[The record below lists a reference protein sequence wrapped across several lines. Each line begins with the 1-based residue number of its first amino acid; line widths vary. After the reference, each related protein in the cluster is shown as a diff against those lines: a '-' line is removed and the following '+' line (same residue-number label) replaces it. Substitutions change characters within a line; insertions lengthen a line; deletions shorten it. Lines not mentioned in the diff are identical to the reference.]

1 MATVLFSLPC
11 ADQCAISTAQH
22 HHDTYSIMFELYLLT
37 FNCARTLVDTRSLAA
52 SFFDALP
59 KGAPVPD
66 LVAISLQEI
75 SPIAYSFLGGSY
87 LKPYFDR
94 LTTTVQLAADLHS
107 HGSEQLEHVA
117 TRSLGMT
124 GLMIFAKP
132 KFAQRIQW
140 IQSAGAGVGL
150 ANMGNKG
157 AIAMRVGISC
167 PNAADTLN
175 LTFAAAHLA
184 PMESNISARNRDWE
198 NLVRNLVFINDD
210 DSAYSSSEQTPL
222 LASTSVEAP
231 ADQDG
236 LFSAGNHIFFYGDLN
251 YRTRDAPP
259 GPDDHKAYPQPTS
272 SEASSSHYR
281 HLLKGDQLT
290 REKEANRTLHGL
302 QELEIN
308 FPPTYKYATPKK
320 PETEPM
326 QRSAMDTE
334 DQWKWSKHRYPSWC
348 DRILFSQ
355 DASSSELE
363 PHKYVAL
370 PLQATSDHRPV
381 ALSLRVSDKPILRDT
396 DNIRSPFPINPRW
409 KSRRDAA
416 RRSEII
422 VGVLSYLTLTG
433 KGNAALVAF
442 VGVVLGTLW
451 LASHLRT

>member
-1 MATVLFSLPC
+1 MV
-11 ADQCAISTAQH
+11 
-22 HHDTYSIMFELYLLT
+22 ELYLLT
-37 FNCARTLVDTRSLAA
+37 FNCARTLVDPRSLAH
-52 SFFDALP
+52 SLFDALP

-94 LTTTVQLAADLHS
+94 ITTTVQLAADLHS

-140 IQSAGAGVGL
+140 IQSAGAGVGF

-167 PNAADTLN
+167 PDSADTLN

-184 PMESNISARNRDWE
+184 PMESNINARNKDWE
-198 NLVRNLVFINDD
+198 NLVRNLVFVNGDE
-210 DSAYSSSEQTPL
+210 SAYSSSEETPL
-222 LASTSVEAP
+222 LAASAEAP
-231 ADQDG
+231 ADHNG
-236 LFSAGNHIFFYGDLN
+236 LFSGGNHIFFYGDLN
-251 YRTRDAPP
+251 YRTHNVPP

-272 SEASSSHYR
+272 SETSPTHYV
-281 HLLKGDQLT
+281 HLLKKDQLT
-290 REKEANRTLHGL
+290 REKEAKRTLHGL
-302 QELEIN
+302 QELQIN
-308 FPPTYKYATPKK
+308 FPPTYKYATPKNGSAK
-320 PETEPM
+320 VAQSEVEET
-326 QRSAMDTE
+326 
-334 DQWKWSKHRYPSWC
+334 WNWSKHRYPSWC

-355 DASSSELE
+355 CPSESELK
-363 PHKYVAL
+363 PHKYTAL
-370 PLQATSDHRPV
+370 PVQATSDHRPV
-381 ALSLRVSDKPILRDT
+381 ALSLRVSEKPVLHDT
-396 DNIRSPFPINPRW
+396 DDVRSQPPFPINPQW

-416 RRSEII
+416 RRWEVI

-433 KGNAALVAF
+433 KGNAILVAL
-442 VGVVLGTLW
+442 LGAVFGSLW
-451 LASHLRT
+451 LAAYLRS